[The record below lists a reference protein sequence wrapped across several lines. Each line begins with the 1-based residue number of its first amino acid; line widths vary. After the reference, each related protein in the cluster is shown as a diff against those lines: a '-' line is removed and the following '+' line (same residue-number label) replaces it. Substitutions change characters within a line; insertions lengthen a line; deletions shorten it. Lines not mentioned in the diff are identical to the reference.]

1 MAVSARLCI
10 MHYALCIKLLFTVD
24 FIQNWED
31 FMKSK
36 FSITGM
42 SCSAC
47 SAAVERSVKK
57 LDGIRSVE
65 VSLLANSMTVDFDE
79 TKTDE
84 QKITGAVVGA
94 GYGASVYGEKE
105 NQPKIKKE
113 NNELKEMKTRL
124 IVSFVCLIPLMYI
137 AMGHMISLPLPSFLT
152 GVQNGVAFSFAQF
165 LLTLPVMY
173 VNRKYYINGF
183 KALFKKSPNM
193 DTLVATGSAAAILY
207 GVFCIF
213 AIGNAIGKGD
223 VNAASE
229 LLHKLYF
236 ESGAMILSLI
246 TLGKFFEA
254 RSKNKT
260 SEAISKL
267 IELSPDT
274 AIVEKNGAE
283 TEIRIDEVRV
293 GDIIIVK
300 PGKTIPVDGII
311 IDGAASVDE
320 SAITGESI
328 PAEKTAGDTVTG
340 GTVNKNGYIRFR
352 AEKVGEDT
360 ALSKILRL
368 VEEASSSKAPIAK
381 LADKVSAVFVP
392 SVMIIAVVTFIVWM
406 AVKKD
411 FTVAFDLAISVLVIS
426 CPCALGLATPTAIM
440 VGTGRGASEG
450 ILIRSAES
458 LETAHKTDTVVLDKT
473 GTVTE
478 GKPVVTDIVT
488 ASGVAREELL
498 TFAYSAE
505 KLSEHPL
512 SQAVSEKAESMNIS
526 LKPASDYE
534 NIPGRGMTAKING
547 DRVFAGNILLM
558 RDNNIDVSAYE
569 KTADMF
575 SSQGK
580 TPLFFALENRFLGI
594 IAVADTIKETSAK
607 AVADFR
613 KMGIDVIMLTGDN
626 EKTAKYIAGKAGIDN
641 VISDVLPDGKEAVIR
656 QLQAE
661 NKKVAMIGDGIND
674 APALTRADVGIAI
687 GAGTDIAIESADIV
701 LMKSDL
707 NDAVGAIKL
716 SRAVIRNIKQNL
728 FWAFFYN
735 TLGIP
740 LAAGVLLIPFG
751 IKLNPMIGAACMS
764 MSSVCVVL
772 NALRLRFFKYN
783 KEILTQTE
791 RMSEMKKTIYI
802 DGMMCHHC
810 TGRVDKV
817 LNALDGVSA
826 QVSLEDK
833 CAYVTLEKDYAD
845 DELKS
850 IIENEGYTVTE
861 IK

>member
-1 MAVSARLCI
+1 M
-10 MHYALCIKLLFTVD
+10 KL
-24 FIQNWED
+24 
-31 FMKSK
+31 K
-36 FSITGM
+36 FDITGM

-57 LDGIRSVE
+57 LDGIKTVG
-65 VSLLANSMTVDFDE
+65 VNLLANSMTVEFDD
-79 TKTDE
+79 TKTSE
-84 QKITGAVVGA
+84 HAIINAVISA
-94 GYGASVYGEKE
+94 GYGASVQGENKKQPE
-105 NQPKIKKE
+105 NKKE
-113 NNELKEMKTRL
+113 NDGLKEMKIRL
-124 IVSFVCLIPLMYI
+124 IVSFICLIPLMYI
-137 AMGHMISLPLPSFLT
+137 AMGHMISLPLPSFLM
-152 GVQNGVAFSFAQF
+152 GVQNGVSFSFVQF

-183 KALFKKSPNM
+183 RALFRKSPNM

-207 GVFCIF
+207 GVYCIF
-213 AIGNAIGKGD
+213 AIGNAIGRGD
-223 VNAASE
+223 TQSASE
-229 LLHKLYF
+229 FLHNLYF

-246 TLGKFFEA
+246 TLGKYFEA

-267 IELSPDT
+267 IELAPDT
-274 AIVEKNGAE
+274 AIVERNGKE
-283 TEIRIDEVRV
+283 TEIPVAEVKT

-300 PGKTIPVDGII
+300 PGSSIPVDGTI
-311 IDGAASVDE
+311 IDGTTAADE

-328 PAEKTAGDTVTG
+328 PVEKTVGDTVTG
-340 GTVNKNGYIRFR
+340 GTVNKSGYIRFR
-352 AEKVGEDT
+352 ADKVGEDT

-381 LADKVSAVFVP
+381 LADKVSGIFVP
-392 SVMIIAVVTFIVWM
+392 AVMVIAVVTFVAWM
-406 AVKKD
+406 LIKKD
-411 FTVAFDLAISVLVIS
+411 FGLAFDLAISVLVIS

-478 GKPVVTDIVT
+478 GKPVVTDIIT
-488 ASGVAREELL
+488 ADGVAQDILL
-498 TFAYSAE
+498 TSAYSLE

-512 SQAVSEKAESMNIS
+512 SVAVSEKAEILNIP
-526 LKPASDYE
+526 LKTATDYE
-534 NIPGRGMTAKING
+534 NIPGRGVTADING
-547 DRVFAGNILLM
+547 ETVFAGNILLM
-558 RDNNIDVSAYE
+558 QDNNIDVSAYE
-569 KTADMF
+569 KTADTL

-580 TPLFFALENRFLGI
+580 TPLFFASGKKFLGI
-594 IAVADTIKETSAK
+594 IAVADTIKETSAE
-607 AVADFR
+607 AVENFK

-626 EKTAKYIAGKAGIDN
+626 EKTAKYIAEKAGISK
-641 VISDVLPDGKEAVIR
+641 VISDVLPDEKESVIR
-656 QLQAE
+656 QLQSE
-661 NKKVAMIGDGIND
+661 NRKVAMIGDGIND

-740 LAAGVLLIPFG
+740 LAAGVLLIPLG
-751 IKLNPMIGAACMS
+751 IKLSPMIGAACMS

-772 NALRLRFFKYN
+772 NALRLRFFKYK
-783 KEILTQTE
+783 KEILPKTGSE
-791 RMSEMKKTIYI
+791 RMLEMKKTIYI

-810 TGRVDKV
+810 TGRVAKV

-833 CAYVTLEKDYAD
+833 CAYVSLEKAYTDE
-845 DELKS
+845 ELKAV
-850 IIENEGYTVTE
+850 IENEGYTVTE
-861 IK
+861 IR

>member
-1 MAVSARLCI
+1 
-10 MHYALCIKLLFTVD
+10 
-24 FIQNWED
+24 
-31 FMKSK
+31 MKSK

-57 LDGIRSVE
+57 LDGIMSVG
-65 VSLLANSMTVDFDE
+65 VNLLANSMSVEFDE

-84 QKITGAVVGA
+84 QKIIGAVVGA

-105 NQPKIKKE
+105 NQPKTKKE

-137 AMGHMISLPLPSFLT
+137 AMGHMISLPLPKFLT

-213 AIGNAIGKGD
+213 AIGNAIGNGD

-246 TLGKFFEA
+246 TLGKYFEA

-274 AIVEKNGAE
+274 AITERNGQE

-300 PGKTIPVDGII
+300 PGKSIPVDGII

-328 PAEKTAGDTVTG
+328 PVEKTAGDSVTG

-392 SVMIIAVVTFIVWM
+392 SVMIIAVVTFIIWM
-406 AVKKD
+406 LVKKD
-411 FTVAFDLAISVLVIS
+411 FSVAFDLAISVLVIS

-440 VGTGRGASEG
+440 VGTGRGASAG

-488 ASGVAREELL
+488 ASGVSREELL

-626 EKTAKYIAGKAGIDN
+626 EKTAKYIAGKAGIDK

>member
-1 MAVSARLCI
+1 
-10 MHYALCIKLLFTVD
+10 
-24 FIQNWED
+24 
-31 FMKSK
+31 MKSK

-105 NQPKIKKE
+105 NQPKTKKE

-213 AIGNAIGKGD
+213 AIGNAIGKSD

-246 TLGKFFEA
+246 TLGKYFEA

-274 AIVEKNGAE
+274 AIVERNGQE

-392 SVMIIAVVTFIVWM
+392 SVMIIAVVTFIIWM
-406 AVKKD
+406 LVKKD

-547 DRVFAGNILLM
+547 DSVFAGNILLM

-569 KTADMF
+569 QTSDMF

-626 EKTAKYIAGKAGIDN
+626 EKTAKYIAGKAGIDK

>member
-1 MAVSARLCI
+1 
-10 MHYALCIKLLFTVD
+10 
-24 FIQNWED
+24 
-31 FMKSK
+31 MKTR

-57 LDGIRSVE
+57 LEGVKTVE
-65 VSLLANSMTVDFDE
+65 VSLLTNSMTAEFDD
-79 TKTDE
+79 TKTNE
-84 QKITGAVVGA
+84 QAIINAIKSA
-94 GYGASVYGEKE
+94 GYGASAQGRSE
-105 NQPKIKKE
+105 NQQKNKSE
-113 NNELKEMKTRL
+113 NDELKEMKVRL

-137 AMGHMISLPLPSFLT
+137 AMGHMVSLPLPSFLT
-152 GVQNGVAFSFAQF
+152 GAQNGISFSFAQF

-207 GVFCIF
+207 GVYSVF
-213 AIGNAIGKGD
+213 AIGNAIGSGD
-223 VNAASE
+223 TASAME
-229 LLHKLYF
+229 FLHNLYF

-246 TLGKFFEA
+246 TLGKYFEA
-254 RSKNKT
+254 RSKNRT

-267 IELSPDT
+267 IELTPDT
-274 AIVEKNGAE
+274 AIVEINGME
-283 TEIRIDEVRV
+283 TEIPVAEVKV

-300 PGKTIPVDGII
+300 PGKSIPVDGTII
-311 IDGAASVDE
+311 EGNTAADE
-320 SAITGESI
+320 SAITGESV
-328 PAEKTAGDTVTG
+328 PVEKTVGDTVTG

-368 VEEASSSKAPIAK
+368 VEEAASSKAPIAK
-381 LADKVSAVFVP
+381 LADKVSGIFVP
-392 SVMIIAVVTFIVWM
+392 AVMAIAVVTFVVWM
-406 AVKKD
+406 IIKKD
-411 FTVAFDLAISVLVIS
+411 FSLAFDLAISVLVIS

-440 VGTGRGASEG
+440 VGTGKGASNG

-458 LETAHKTDTVVLDKT
+458 LETAHKIDTVVLDKT

-478 GKPVVTDIVT
+478 GKPVVTDIIT
-488 ASGVAREELL
+488 ADDVSRDKLL
-498 TFAYSAE
+498 TFACSAE

-512 SQAVSEKAESMNIS
+512 SVAVAEKAESLNIP
-526 LKPASDYE
+526 LKIATDYE
-534 NIPGRGMTAKING
+534 NIPGRGITAKVNG
-547 DRVFAGNILLM
+547 ETVFAGNILLM
-558 RDNNIDVSAYE
+558 QENNIDIAAY
-569 KTADMF
+569 KNTADML

-580 TPLFFALENRFLGI
+580 TPLFFASGKKFLGI
-594 IAVADTIKETSAK
+594 VAVADTIKETSAE
-607 AVADFR
+607 AVENFK

-626 EKTAKYIAGKAGIDN
+626 EKTAKYIAEKAGISK
-641 VISDVLPDGKEAVIR
+641 VISGVLPDGKESVVR
-656 QLQAE
+656 QLQDE

-707 NDAVGAIKL
+707 NDAVGAVKL
-716 SRAVIRNIKQNL
+716 SKAVIRNIKENL

-740 LAAGVLLIPFG
+740 LAAGVLLIPLG
-751 IKLNPMIGAACMS
+751 LKLSPMIGAACMS

-772 NALRLRFFKYN
+772 NALRLRFFRYK
-783 KEILTQTE
+783 KEVSSVTETE
-791 RMSEMKKTIYI
+791 RMINMKKTIYI
-802 DGMMCHHC
+802 DGMMCNHC

-817 LNALDGVSA
+817 LNALEGVSA

-833 CAYVTLEKDYAD
+833 CAYVTLEKAYAD
-845 DELKS
+845 EELKAV
-850 IIENEGYTVTE
+850 IENEGYTVTE
-861 IK
+861 IR

>member
-1 MAVSARLCI
+1 M
-10 MHYALCIKLLFTVD
+10 KL
-24 FIQNWED
+24 
-31 FMKSK
+31 K

-57 LDGIRSVE
+57 LDGIVAVE
-65 VSLLANSMTVDFDE
+65 VNLLANSMTAEFDDA
-79 TKTDE
+79 KTNE
-84 QKITGAVVGA
+84 QAIINAVKSA
-94 GYGASVYGEKE
+94 GYGASVQGKNEK
-105 NQPKIKKE
+105 QQKKE
-113 NNELKEMKTRL
+113 NNELKEMKARL

-137 AMGHMISLPLPSFLT
+137 AMGHMISLPLPSFFN
-152 GVQNGVAFSFAQF
+152 GVRNGVAFSFAQF

-183 KALFKKSPNM
+183 RSLFKKSPNM

-207 GVFCIF
+207 GVYCIF
-213 AIGNAIGKGD
+213 AIGNAIGRGD
-223 VNAASE
+223 IASASE
-229 LLHKLYF
+229 LLHNLYF

-267 IELSPDT
+267 IELTPDT
-274 AIVEKNGAE
+274 AIVERNGRE
-283 TEIRIDEVRV
+283 TEIPVTEVKA

-300 PGKTIPVDGII
+300 PGSSIPVDGTII
-311 IDGAASVDE
+311 EGDAAVDE

-328 PAEKTAGDTVTG
+328 PVEKTVGDTVTG
-340 GTVNKNGYIRFR
+340 GTVNKSGYIRFR
-352 AEKVGEDT
+352 ADKVGEDT

-381 LADKVSAVFVP
+381 LADKVSGIFVP
-392 SVMIIAVVTFIVWM
+392 AVMVIAVVTFVVWM
-406 AVKKD
+406 MIKKD
-411 FTVAFDLAISVLVIS
+411 FATAFDLAISVLVIS

-440 VGTGRGASEG
+440 VGTGKGASNG

-473 GTVTE
+473 GTVTK
-478 GKPVVTDIVT
+478 GKPVVTDIIT
-488 ASGVAREELL
+488 AENVSREKLL

-512 SQAVSEKAESMNIS
+512 SVAVSEKAESLDIPVIS
-526 LKPASDYE
+526 ASDYK
-534 NIPGRGMTAKING
+534 NIPGRGITAKVNG
-547 DRVFAGNILLM
+547 ETVFAGNIILM
-558 RDNNIDVSAYE
+558 QENDIDISAYK
-569 KTADMF
+569 KTTDTLSA
-575 SSQGK
+575 QGK
-580 TPLFFALENRFLGI
+580 TPLFFASGNKFLGI
-594 IAVADTIKETSAK
+594 IAVADTIKETSAE
-607 AVADFR
+607 AVENFR

-626 EKTAKYIAGKAGIDN
+626 KKTAKYIAGKAGIGK
-641 VISDVLPDGKEAVIR
+641 VISDVLPDEKESVIR

-661 NKKVAMIGDGIND
+661 NRKVAMIGDGIND

-772 NALRLRFFKYN
+772 NALRLRFFRYK
-783 KEILTQTE
+783 KEIITETE

-833 CAYVTLEKDYAD
+833 CAYVTLEKAYTDE
-845 DELKS
+845 ELKAV
-850 IIENEGYTVTE
+850 IENEGYTVTE